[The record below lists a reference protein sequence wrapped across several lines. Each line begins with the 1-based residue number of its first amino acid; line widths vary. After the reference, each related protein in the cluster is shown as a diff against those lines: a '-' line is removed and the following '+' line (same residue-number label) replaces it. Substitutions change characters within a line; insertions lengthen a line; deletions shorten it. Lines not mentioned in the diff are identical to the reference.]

1 MSSPHDKDDN
11 DTLPRA
17 SHDAVA
23 DEKPALRGETQLKE
37 VAATSVA
44 LEAAIAE
51 DKPRMFSKG
60 MIKLWMIMGIGYLV
74 STMNGFGTLP
84 RRDVAVLQV
93 VNSFTPPCA
102 RWYTGALTLEQTA
115 PSWAPST
122 P

>member
-17 SHDAVA
+17 SHDAMA

-74 STMNGFGTLP
+74 STMNGFGAFASPKCGRSCQQLHSVMP
-84 RRDVAVLQV
+84 KV
-93 VNSFTPPCA
+93 
-102 RWYTGALTLEQTA
+102 YTERLH
-115 PSWAPST
+115 
-122 P
+122 

>member
-11 DTLPRA
+11 DTLPRV

-23 DEKPALRGETQLKE
+23 DEKPALRAETQLKE

-44 LEAAIAE
+44 LEAAISE

-84 RRDVAVLQV
+84 PQGVAVPSTAPFRHAQDV
-93 VNSFTPPCA
+93 YGSA
-102 RWYTGALTLEQTA
+102 YTKQTA
-115 PSWAPST
+115 P
-122 P
+122 